1 MLYVWRK
8 RLCFCFYVWRKFRS
22 IVEDTVDNIAGITV
36 LPVPWFFHTNNRGSR
51 IKSQGGVGCQQLMA
65 LISPVPVSVLPCIV
79 CIALFSSSTDFLK
92 GKSSTIVYHIALVEK
107 PFAEETKSRGGIIDR
122 MMRASFLTKQGEPAL
137 SLVSLALVFGD
148 PSSIANNITLFS
160 HN

>member
-1 MLYVWRK
+1 M
-8 RLCFCFYVWRKFRS
+8 
-22 IVEDTVDNIAGITV
+22 DNIAGITV

-107 PFAEETKSRGGIIDR
+107 LFAEETKSRGGIIDR

-137 SLVSLALVFGD
+137 SLVSLALIVFGD
-148 PSSIANNITLFS
+148 PSSIANNIKHTLFS
-160 HN
+160 QLIVFGDRSNSSRSQNDITII

>member
-1 MLYVWRK
+1 M
-8 RLCFCFYVWRKFRS
+8 S
-22 IVEDTVDNIAGITV
+22 AVDGTDIPRA
-36 LPVPWFFHTNNRGSR
+36 R
-51 IKSQGGVGCQQLMA
+51 IGAAMMS
-65 LISPVPVSVLPCIV
+65 IV

-148 PSSIANNITLFS
+148 PSSIANNIKLFS